1 MPMKG
6 IEFIVEN
13 GVRKAVVDLEE
24 FGELWE
30 DFYDA
35 AVARERES
43 EPRETLDEVMDRLG
57 LKDA

>member
-1 MPMKG
+1 MKG

-35 AVARERES
+35 AIAKERES
-43 EPRETLDEVMDRLG
+43 EPEETLDEVKERLG
-57 LKDA
+57 LTDG